1 MKLVQSD
8 NRHGI
13 SSFRLALSLLAAA
26 LVPLLAYATAPS
38 WWWQRG
44 VSVQSATPDDY
55 APANQGQLKN
65 IAKAAV
71 AEMDARIP
79 GGAGDYLHDQMNRW
93 LTATASTNDFSPA
106 NVGQLKQL
114 AKPFYDRLI
123 EIKYADNY
131 PWTEP
136 ARLPQDFAVA
146 NIGQVKSLFNFD
158 FIATDRDRDTDQN
171 SLPDW
176 WEKYYFGNIGV
187 DPEAP
192 APRGDGITILQSFQ
206 GGLDPIRHSPQF
218 LSIAP
223 DRIEQTLTPD
233 HIATKALTITNNS
246 DVTHRV
252 HVTAHGNTAPALK
265 LSYSDS
271 DQLSGPQFAWNDIR
285 ESGAHLDN
293 VSNADD
299 GFEPVELS
307 FAFPYFGRDYTT
319 VYVSS
324 NGFVTLGPGS
334 GAYQN
339 YFLPSTAAPANL
351 IAAFENDLDLRAS
364 GDVYFQDY
372 GDHAVIQ
379 FERAAR
385 YDGDGYSTF
394 QIVLQKDGIIEFYY
408 KEMIGTVDSATVG
421 VQNNARDKGLTIAY
435 RQPYLKSNLAVR
447 IMPTTAW
454 MESSA
459 AAAVI
464 EPGETQ
470 TFLVTL
476 DGRSVPTGVYRGGLL
491 VETDESSDGS
501 FDIPVTMTLVDES
514 QLDDDHDGLSN
525 GQERALGTNPNNSD
539 TDGDGMP
546 DGWEVAHNFNPLVND
561 ASSDADGDG
570 FTNLEEYRNFTDPL
584 SFTAPVSVIDKFD
597 DWTYVVSDS
606 GNWQLDRTNP
616 ANFDGDT
623 SRATR
628 TSATTASLDYWMP
641 ALMSVD
647 ATVYY
652 QGSLGNDQV
661 HFYTSP
667 DDATWSEVKAA
678 RIADWPASANWRR
691 AVFSRNSTFPPDVRY
706 FRIEVSGNGP
716 AWSLQLSQIAF
727 VHNDLSAPVASSR
740 DITSNSGI
748 PISIRLA
755 ATDADGDPITYR
767 ITQQPGHGVLA
778 GTPPDMTYTAAGD
791 YVGFDRLTFVANDGT
806 RDSVPASIFLNVK
819 APPPPAPADLNFIE
833 TSSSSARLT
842 WSGQN
847 ASSYIIERSVD
858 GGLTWQNIG
867 EVNGSTRSFTDSS
880 YVSGTF
886 YSYRVRAKNQAASIS
901 QPSSQI
907 SSRGTDPTITD
918 SDGDGV
924 VDNREA
930 QLHSDPNSKDT
941 DGDGVPDGED
951 GAPTDP
957 TRWAKPIERHYAVID
972 LGMLPG
978 STGNRPIA
986 INNAGHVLCKADEFG
1001 RNFIW
1006 ADGQRKQFPGNFEPE
1021 VINDN
1026 DVVGGSILVFDPI
1039 HFNNAPHAGYWAAG
1053 QTHRLGERFTVF
1065 GFAQFAAGSSTVLA
1079 INNGGEMAGWS
1090 SDGTSFA
1097 THWTLN
1103 GAASWIPSGQRFG
1116 PAAGFYLGA
1125 QALAMNSTGA
1135 ILGHAWGWTPV
1146 QSFTY
1151 DLVVFPQTRIAS
1163 FDPFNVSEVHSMND
1177 AGTILRDSGV
1187 SIRLWTN
1194 GSGGSGQD
1202 INAFLPFASATTLDS
1217 AKKITNGN
1225 EILASGFD
1233 GTGAWYWT
1241 VLHLAT
1247 AGEPATLHKVVYSD
1261 PRISSIDAVD
1271 INDNGL
1277 IAARAV
1283 FNDGTASHSV
1293 MLVPVELMVDGNRDG
1308 EMSFDDPAIHDLDGT
1323 TNAKPYRFW
1332 LNNDHDVHHTVDG
1345 ADQEWDDISDGSRD
1359 CDYTS
1364 IDNARDLE
1372 DFTRLRISFA
1382 GIANLTKDP
1391 NYTVYIEWRSMDGAQ
1406 TLAASDGAPEIN
1418 IYEERQPSVRPV
1430 YLEDETAATQ
1440 QLGTPYDTWIGGVR
1454 PGQPMNLFA
1463 RRPALLTALS
1473 EPNPIINL
1481 LFCGKTA
1488 GRGQL
1493 AITIKKAGHIM
1504 GQYPPVYLELLD
1516 IKDMY
1521 ERWTVDGE
1529 TRNGSAPNPAS
1540 QLSAKRSPTGYASPG
1555 HNRPFNYKMDDPE
1568 EKQYILY
1575 VHGWNLAPSEKEQFA
1590 ETAYKRLFW
1599 QGYKGR
1605 FGVFEWPTTY
1615 GFDPDKNKLQPVYD
1629 STNYDRGEWIAW
1641 RCAPSLRAQMAQL
1654 NQTYPE
1660 QVYVLA
1666 HSMGNVVIG
1675 EALRL
1680 QSQGGGGQI
1689 VNTYV
1694 ASQAAIPAHCYDGT
1708 IGQDQPLWSNLQ
1720 WTYNHPSI
1728 PTGTWNYGPVTP
1740 NIYRNWFGFNHT
1752 SVMRQVNFYNAND
1765 YALAP
1770 DVWEFNQITKP
1781 DWRDLPDQPWNYFYS
1796 GDPEQPPIRTGFY
1809 KSNGD
1814 LEVSPT
1820 VLEVGDRSNVKN
1832 RYEIIAFAA
1841 EARSKALGA
1850 TSGVLDNSLNL
1861 IASNIWPDDDSPQAL
1876 RRYGDYSSH
1885 KWHSAEFRSIQMR
1898 QRKYW
1903 KALLDE
1909 RGFNII
1915 PSLQ

>member
-106 NVGQLKQL
+106 NVGQLKEL

-206 GGLDPIRHSPQF
+206 GGLDPIRHGPQF

-285 ESGAHLDN
+285 ESGGHLDN

-299 GFEPVELS
+299 GFEPVELG
-307 FAFPYFGRDYTT
+307 FAFPYFGRGYTT

-408 KEMIGTVDSATVG
+408 KEMIGTVDGATVG

-459 AAAVI
+459 AEAVI

-691 AVFSRNSTFPPDVRY
+691 AVFSRNSTFPPDGRY

-767 ITQQPGHGVLA
+767 ITELPGHGVLA
-778 GTPPDMTYTAAGD
+778 GMPPDMTYTAAAD

-806 RDSVPASIFLNVK
+806 RDSVPAGIFLNVK

-858 GGLTWQNIG
+858 GGLTWRNIG

-1021 VINDN
+1021 VLNDN

-1125 QALAMNSTGA
+1125 QALAINNIGA

-1163 FDPFNVSEVHSMND
+1163 FDPFKVSEVHSMND

-1194 GSGGSGQD
+1194 GSSGSGQD
-1202 INAFLPFASATTLDS
+1202 INAFLPSASATTLDS
-1217 AKKITNGN
+1217 AKKITNAN

-1323 TNAKPYRFW
+1323 TKEKPYRFW
-1332 LNNDHDVHHTVDG
+1332 VNDDQDNVAIGTVP
-1345 ADQEWDDISDGSRD
+1345 
-1359 CDYTS
+1359 TS
-1364 IDNARDLE
+1364 YGEGETVPASNPNYNDPNIRTVRDLE
-1372 DFTRLRISFA
+1372 DWSRLWISFK
-1382 GIANLTKDP
+1382 GLTDLIKDEDV
-1391 NYTVYIEWRSMDGAQ
+1391 TVELQFVAIEG
-1406 TLAASDGAPEIN
+1406 
-1418 IYEERQPSVRPV
+1418 QPSIKVCQAVEPDGGTKYLTDGDTASIQIAGNSDVIYGPV
-1430 YLEDETAATQ
+1430 S
-1440 QLGTPYDTWIGGVR
+1440 V
-1454 PGQPMNLFA
+1454 N
-1463 RRPALLTALS
+1463 TALNLKDDAHS
-1473 EPNPIINL
+1473 DWIDTLSDTNSTLHL
-1481 LFCGKTA
+1481 LFEGVSEGKGTL
-1488 GRGQL
+1488 QL
-1493 AITIKKAGHIM
+1493 RIKKAGQVM
-1504 GQYPPVYLELLD
+1504 GQCPYLYFEIKNVNKMYARFD
-1516 IKDMY
+1516 ISGNNQ
-1521 ERWTVDGE
+1521 W
-1529 TRNGSAPNPAS
+1529 AS
-1540 QLSAKRSPTGYASPG
+1540 VGYDNAS
-1555 HNRPFNYKMDDPE
+1555 DE
-1568 EKQYILY
+1568 ENQALVF
-1575 VHGWNLAPSEKEQFA
+1575 VHGWRLSPEGASNFA
-1590 ETAYKRLFW
+1590 ESMFKRLWW
-1599 QGYKGR
+1599 QGFKGR
-1605 FGVFEWPTTY
+1605 FVAVRWNTYWTNAFEDVP
-1615 GFDPDKNKLQPVYD
+1615 GFGQPLNAYLSRFDD
-1629 STNYDRGEWIAW
+1629 SEHNAW
-1641 RCAPSLRAQMAQL
+1641 YAGQGLKSVVNGLPPHYQKC
-1654 NQTYPE
+1654 
-1660 QVYVLA
+1660 VVA
-1666 HSMGNVVIG
+1666 HSMGNIVAG
-1675 EALRL
+1675 AALL
-1680 QSQGGGGQI
+1680 NGMQ
-1689 VNTYV
+1689 VNNYALLHAAV
-1694 ASQAAIPAHCYDGT
+1694 PASCYDENSQLQQSPT
-1708 IGQDQPLWSNLQ
+1708 SRTYAIGNVPLWNTRTPDDDEGSITRGLAYRGRLRTVSGNL
-1720 WTYNHPSI
+1720 
-1728 PTGTWNYGPVTP
+1728 
-1740 NIYRNWFGFNHT
+1740 
-1752 SVMRQVNFYNAND
+1752 VNFYLDNDRATVYAWELNNA
-1765 YALAP
+1765 L
-1770 DVWEFNQITKP
+1770 KP
-1781 DWRDLPDQPWNYFYS
+1781 DSGFFYS
-1796 GDPEQPPIRTGFY
+1796 RNEVDGSRIWKNESGIRRALEESYEAMPYADQSWSKCVGADSRTGGAIT
-1809 KSNGD
+1809 SHVD
-1814 LEVSPT
+1814 L
-1820 VLEVGDRSNVKN
+1820 NA
-1832 RYEIIAFAA
+1832 AFAFQD
-1841 EARSKALGA
+1841 E
-1850 TSGVLDNSLNL
+1850 
-1861 IASNIWPDDDSPQAL
+1861 
-1876 RRYGDYSSH
+1876 
-1885 KWHSAEFRSIQMR
+1885 HSAEFNLSIQRVQPFYRELLR
-1898 QRKYW
+1898 QLGLSQK
-1903 KALLDE
+1903 L
-1909 RGFNII
+1909 
-1915 PSLQ
+1915 